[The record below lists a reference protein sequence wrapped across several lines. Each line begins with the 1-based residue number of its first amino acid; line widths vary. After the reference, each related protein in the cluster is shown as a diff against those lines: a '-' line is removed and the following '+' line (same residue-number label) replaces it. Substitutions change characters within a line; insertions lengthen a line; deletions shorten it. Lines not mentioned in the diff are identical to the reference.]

1 MQLGWGMLF
10 GNFVIVYSLLFLIVL
25 CYLYIIVARV
35 NKAMMRKKI
44 KEKISRADNESNYE
58 EKEELENKLDIFDRF
73 GTLTK

>member
-1 MQLGWGMLF
+1 MLF